1 MATNSSNLA
10 YAVLFL
16 IPVASV
22 IGIFTLLAVIGYARE
37 RRRERESLYRH
48 ETARK
53 LVEQGQMNFE
63 QFAAF
68 ERAEAL
74 RPLAA
79 RRRGLALVG
88 SVLSVTGLMFYGAF
102 QQIRPE
108 AAPGMRELAPLGY
121 IPMGIGVVLLLH
133 AGTMSKQ
140 KSAERDR
147 TEDG

>member
-1 MATNSSNLA
+1 MDSNSTA
-10 YAVLFL
+10 YALLFL
-16 IPVASV
+16 MPVACV
-22 IGIFTLLAVIGYARE
+22 IGIFTLLAVVGFARE

-79 RRRGLALVG
+79 RRRGLSLVG
-88 SVLSVTGLMFYGAF
+88 TVLLLTGVTFWGAF
-102 QQIRPE
+102 NGIKRE
-108 AAPGMRELAPLGY
+108 AAPGLRELAPLGY
-121 IPMGIGVVLLLH
+121 IPMGIGVALLLH
-133 AGTMSKQ
+133 AGLKMKG
-140 KSAERDR
+140 KGAEQDR
-147 TEDG
+147 PEER